1 MRRQFDVEVGAC
13 VRCGKRVQG
22 RHPLQTSD
30 ALGAARVQIG
40 ANAQGIIVYLN
51 KIGGMSY
58 GKIRDLFL
66 TAMKFPIARSTGVRA
81 VLRVGRR
88 AEPAFREIEQRTRRS
103 RKIHA
108 DETGW
113 KVGGKLWWL
122 WVFVAIAAK
131 VVLYRIRDSR
141 GCKVFQEVLGVGW
154 SGWIHRDG
162 WAPYDQL
169 VLAAHQLCLGHIL
182 TRCKELLQT
191 AQRGAV
197 RYPRAVQAWIQS
209 ALALHHRHRKD
220 EISDHGF
227 QVARGRL
234 IVERDRLVF
243 GRKKLNKAND
253 RLRKHLK
260 EHWWGLATFLF
271 RPGIDPTNWLAE
283 QMIRPAVV
291 NRKVWGGNRTPA
303 GARAQEVLMSVLQT
317 LRLRKKDPLA
327 FLAKLLYARGGHE
340 PKLLPSAA

>member
-1 MRRQFDVEVGAC
+1 M
-13 VRCGKRVQG
+13 QG

-30 ALGAARVQIG
+30 ALGAAQVQLG
-40 ANAQGIIVYLN
+40 AHAQGLIVYLN
-51 KIGGMSY
+51 KIGGMPY
-58 GKIRDLFL
+58 GKIRDLFM
-66 TAMKFPIARSTGVRA
+66 TALSFPIARSTGARA

-88 AEPAFREIEQRTRRS
+88 AEPAFREIEQTTRRS
-103 RKIHA
+103 RKQHV

-122 WVFVAIAAK
+122 WVFVGIAAK

-141 GCKVFQEVLGVGW
+141 GCKVFQEVLGAAW
-154 SGWIHRDG
+154 SGTIHRDG

-191 AQRGAV
+191 AKRGAV
-197 RYPRAVQAWIQS
+197 RYPRAVRAWIQS
-209 ALALHHRHRKD
+209 ALALRDRHRMQD
-220 EISDHGF
+220 EISEHGF

-234 IVERDRLVF
+234 LVARDRLIL
-243 GRKKLNKAND
+243 GPKKMSKLNEK
-253 RLRKHLK
+253 LRKHLK
-260 EHWWGLATFLF
+260 DHWWALATFLF

-317 LRLRKKDPLA
+317 LRLRKQDPLKW
-327 FLAKLLYARGGHE
+327 FHKLLHAPRGRA
-340 PKLLPSAA
+340 PSLLTAAA